1 MQVRPQQEACAQGT
15 LTVHISRLSYLKD
28 MLPTMT
34 TAAVAI
40 QSSVVVGR
48 YGEESNQRQGQ
59 QALTLRT
66 VGGRLD
72 TSTPYTY
79 TSDVADDSQGL
90 GPGDPRT

>member
-15 LTVHISRLSYLKD
+15 LTVHTSSLSYLKD

-48 YGEESNQRQGQ
+48 RTYGWYGEESNQRQGQ
-59 QALTLRT
+59 QALTL
-66 VGGRLD
+66 
-72 TSTPYTY
+72 
-79 TSDVADDSQGL
+79 
-90 GPGDPRT
+90 